1 METSDFDELLLSVHD
16 VPFLGLAVAIHDVA
30 GLEETVGVEGLGVGF
45 GVLEIARHDGW
56 ASDAEFA
63 SGVVGCDVFAVV
75 VDNSDVLLAG
85 ETGCLT
91 RTWKANST
99 WRQHWGASFRH
110 FQSSRPPGSGTWKQ
124 CKMFQSFPTPD

>member
-16 VPFLGLAVAIHDVA
+16 VPFLGLAIAIHDVA

-45 GVLEIARHDGW
+45 GALEIARHDGW

-63 SGVVGCDVFAVV
+63 SGVVGCDVFAVI
-75 VDNSDVLLAG
+75 VDDSDVLLAG

-91 RTWKANST
+91 RTWKGYST
-99 WRQHWGASFRH
+99 WRLH
-110 FQSSRPPGSGTWKQ
+110 
-124 CKMFQSFPTPD
+124 